1 MVRGLPFLSNYPLH
15 RLQNIHKGYII
26 VGRLVIKYSV
36 YKKMK
41 KNILIVED
49 DDFLRALVRKKL
61 LSEGFNVFEAVDGEK
76 GIEAIKNK
84 KPDLVLLDLLLP
96 NVDGFEVLSQTKS
109 DSDVLGTPIIILSN
123 LGQQEDIERAL
134 KLGASDFLIK
144 SQFDIDQVVDKIKS
158 IIEKK

>member
-1 MVRGLPFLSNYPLH
+1 M
-15 RLQNIHKGYII
+15 
-26 VGRLVIKYSV
+26 
-36 YKKMK
+36 
-41 KNILIVED
+41 
-49 DDFLRALVRKKL
+49 
-61 LSEGFNVFEAVDGEK
+61 
-76 GIEAIKNK
+76 
-84 KPDLVLLDLLLP
+84 LLDLLLP